1 MEVTMDA
8 HEIRMRI
15 KALIEEARDEFPEF
29 DFVGEID
36 ETDVLIEAL
45 IHPERFEVMIRTKE

>member
-1 MEVTMDA
+1 MDA